1 MSKAIYPGTFDPLTR
16 GHLYVIRR
24 ASVIFDEVVVGL
36 LNNSSKSPLF
46 SVEERMD
53 MIREVTSDIP
63 NVRIVPFDGLLM
75 HFAQAQKANVVLRG
89 IRTGGE
95 FEFELMN
102 AHANKKIAPE
112 VDTLFFPCDIDYSC
126 VSSSMVREV
135 AAYGGEVRD
144 FVPDSIAEKLYC
156 KLEEKGLIRIPK
168 SDK

>member
-75 HFAQAQKANVVLRG
+75 HFAQEQKANVVLRG

-126 VSSSMVREV
+126 VSSSMVRDV

-144 FVPDSIAEKLYC
+144 FVPDSIEEKLYL

>member
-46 SVEERMD
+46 SVEERME

-75 HFAQAQKANVVLRG
+75 HFAQEQKANVVLRG

-126 VSSSMVREV
+126 VSSSMVRDV

-144 FVPDSIAEKLYC
+144 FVPDSIAEKLYL

>member
-46 SVEERMD
+46 SVEERME

-75 HFAQAQKANVVLRG
+75 HFAQEQKANVVLRG

-126 VSSSMVREV
+126 VSSSMLRDV

-144 FVPDSIAEKLYC
+144 FVPDSIAEKLYL

>member
-36 LNNSSKSPLF
+36 LNNSAKNPLF
-46 SVEERMD
+46 SVQERMD

-63 NVRIVPFDGLLM
+63 NVKIVPFDGLLM
-75 HFAQAQKANVVLRG
+75 HFAQEQKANVVLRG

-126 VSSSMVREV
+126 VSSSMVRDV

-144 FVPDSIAEKLYC
+144 FVPDSIAEKLYR
-156 KLEEKGLIRIPK
+156 KLEEKGLIKTPK

>member
-75 HFAQAQKANVVLRG
+75 HFAQEQKANVVLRG

-126 VSSSMVREV
+126 VSSSMVRDV

-144 FVPDSIAEKLYC
+144 FVPDSIAEKLYL

>member
-24 ASVIFDEVVVGL
+24 ASVIFDEVIVGL
-36 LNNSSKSPLF
+36 LNNSAKHPLF
-46 SVEERMD
+46 SVEERMA
-53 MIREVTSDIP
+53 MIKEVTSDIS

-75 HFAQAQKANVVLRG
+75 HFAQEQKANVVLRG

-112 VDTLFFPCDIDYSC
+112 VDTLFFPCDINYSC
-126 VSSSMVREV
+126 VSSSMVRDV

-144 FVPDSIAEKLYC
+144 FIPDSIAEKLYQ
-156 KLEEKGLIRIPK
+156 KLKEKGLSK
-168 SDK
+168 V

>member
-36 LNNSSKSPLF
+36 LNNSAKNPLF
-46 SVEERMD
+46 SVQERMD
-53 MIREVTSDIP
+53 MIKEVTSDIP
-63 NVRIVPFDGLLM
+63 NVQIVPFDGLLM
-75 HFAQAQKANVVLRG
+75 HFAQEQKANVVLRG

-95 FEFELMN
+95 FEYELMN

-112 VDTLFFPCDIDYSC
+112 VDTLFFPCDINYSC
-126 VSSSMVREV
+126 VSSSMVRDV

-144 FVPDSIAEKLYC
+144 FVPDTSADKLYR
-156 KLEEKGLIRIPK
+156 KLKEKGLMRIAT
-168 SDK
+168 